1 MPHGEAV
8 VSNSSGQWLL
18 FTELLIQLPFCTP
31 VIVAVIH
38 FVTHIKAKLSRST
51 GHNNAELLEFCCLIS
66 CDLATGMLTN
76 DVVAE

>member
-38 FVTHIKAKLSRST
+38 FVTHIKAKLSRSLDIIT
-51 GHNNAELLEFCCLIS
+51 RNRWNS
-66 CDLATGMLTN
+66 
-76 DVVAE
+76 VA